1 MRVGPK
7 AVSAFRSDSSLPTV
21 GQACA
26 AAVTPV
32 VVGRLRQSSDFV
44 RVLAQ
49 PAAVA
54 TRYFALHGLQL
65 QPQTYVRADTVAS
78 NLSTGNAQLSP
89 GPVNKASIVKAQAVD
104 GEQLW
109 LGVIVPK
116 RFARRAVTRTLV
128 KRQIRYGVGRYAH
141 TLPPGMWVV
150 RLRAGFDQTSFA
162 SAASQVLRAAV
173 RKQVDHLLLSMAG
186 ATPLRTGVAAS

>member
-1 MRVGPK
+1 MRVGPR
-7 AVSAFRSDSSLPTV
+7 AVSAFRSDSNLPTA
-21 GQACA
+21 GQACP

-49 PAAVA
+49 PAAVGN
-54 TRYFALHGLQL
+54 RYFALHGLAVK
-65 QPQTYVRADTVAS
+65 PRTSVKAGTVAS
-78 NLSTGNAQLSP
+78 NLSTSDAQLSTV
-89 GPVNKASIVKAQAVD
+89 PVNKASTVKAQAVD
-104 GEQLW
+104 GHQLW

-141 TLPPGMWVV
+141 TLPPGLWVV
-150 RLRAGFDQTSFA
+150 RLRAGFDQTGFA
-162 SAASQVLRAAV
+162 SAASQALRAAV
-173 RKQVDHLLLSMAG
+173 RREVEHLLLLMAR
-186 ATPLRTGVAAS
+186 ATPLSAGVAAS